1 MSERRFRKTR
11 VERNHYL
18 RTHPKTRYGLLGI
31 VVLLAIVSLNFKII
45 PNINTYIS
53 SNHFTQAKISKLNYQ
68 TNLKYRQGRPE
79 GVVIH
84 SSSKNLTQQL
94 QRVQKDKKISFNAVV
109 DQNQVVQLSKNA
121 TTGAGEAANRRYLQ
135 VDLCEV
141 DDVENFAKEVN
152 TAAIYVAGLLHEYN
166 LKPSRVT
173 ITQKNWSNARKDLA
187 KEDAAKNKPGG
198 LGTIWSHSEV
208 SQYLGNTNQTDPDDY
223 FAKYGY
229 DMGQFYELVNQY
241 YYGRQVKVHAGIT
254 DLNLIIEVLRW
265 LVIILSI
272 IATIWLLLLPGKF
285 WG

>member
-1 MSERRFRKTR
+1 M
-11 VERNHYL
+11 
-18 RTHPKTRYGLLGI
+18 
-31 VVLLAIVSLNFKII
+31 
-45 PNINTYIS
+45 
-53 SNHFTQAKISKLNYQ
+53 
-68 TNLKYRQGRPE
+68 
-79 GVVIH
+79 
-84 SSSKNLTQQL
+84 
-94 QRVQKDKKISFNAVV
+94 
-109 DQNQVVQLSKNA
+109 
-121 TTGAGEAANRRYLQ
+121 
-135 VDLCEV
+135 
-141 DDVENFAKEVN
+141 
-152 TAAIYVAGLLHEYN
+152 
-166 LKPSRVT
+166 KPSRVT